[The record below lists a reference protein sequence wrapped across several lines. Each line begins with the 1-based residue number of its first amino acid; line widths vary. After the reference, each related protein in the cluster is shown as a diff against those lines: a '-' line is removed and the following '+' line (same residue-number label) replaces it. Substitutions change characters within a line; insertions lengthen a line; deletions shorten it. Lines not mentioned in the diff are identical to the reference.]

1 MLTERV
7 IREAKPDGR
16 TRILW
21 DATVKGF
28 GVKVSAGGA
37 KRYVI
42 DYRTGSRQRRAT
54 IGRVGELSLRNA
66 RQRAARELASIR
78 GDGHDPLETRREERE
93 APTVGEGLD
102 RFFGEFAPE
111 RVRLGRM
118 APKTIREYSY
128 AAKRYIRPAL
138 GALKVAS
145 VTRRHVER
153 MVSGLARTQRNRV
166 LAFTSRVFRQFER
179 WEWREQNT
187 NPARGVERA
196 RETPRDRTLAPSEL
210 AALARALDDMAGA
223 YPASVAAIRF
233 AAVTGLRIG
242 EVLAI
247 RWEDVDLEQS
257 RLTMPETKTGRR
269 QHDLP
274 AAAVAILRGLMRVND
289 CPWAFTTTGRAA
301 LSYRPVHVHFGEAV
315 GAAGLA
321 DVRLH
326 DLRRTVMTRAAAA
339 GVGTHI
345 LRDLLGHKT
354 TAMADRY
361 VRAVGSPVR
370 DAREAIGAEIAAVM
384 AVDGAPDWARGREIQ
399 RGEPR
404 RGRPYPR

>member
-1 MLTERV
+1 MLTEQE
-7 IREAKPDGR
+7 IRKAQPDGR

-21 DATVKGF
+21 DATLKGF

-42 DYRTGSRQRRAT
+42 DYRTGGRQRRAS
-54 IGRVGELSLRNA
+54 IGRVGELSLWDA
-66 RQRAARELASIR
+66 RKRAAHELASIR
-78 GDGHDPLETRREERE
+78 GDGHDPLETRREELE

-111 RVRLGRM
+111 RARLGRM

-153 MVSGLARTQRNRV
+153 MVSKLARTQRNRV
-166 LAFTSRVFRQFER
+166 LAFTSRLFRQFER

-257 RLTMPETKTGRR
+257 RLTTPETKTGRR

-274 AAAVAILRGLMRVND
+274 AAALVILRGLMPVND
-289 CPWAFTTTGRAA
+289 CPWAFSTTGCAP

-315 GAAGLA
+315 RSAATLSGRFLPFGSRWSPEILP
-321 DVRLH
+321 V
-326 DLRRTVMTRAAAA
+326 LRFAE
-339 GVGTHI
+339 
-345 LRDLLGHKT
+345 T
-354 TAMADRY
+354 TC
-361 VRAVGSPVR
+361 SSSS
-370 DAREAIGAEIAAVM
+370 
-384 AVDGAPDWARGREIQ
+384 
-399 RGEPR
+399 
-404 RGRPYPR
+404 

>member
-1 MLTERV
+1 MLTLTERT

-21 DATVKGF
+21 DGSVTGF
-28 GVKVSAGGA
+28 GVKVSGGGS

-42 DYRTGSRQRRAT
+42 DYRTGGRQRRAT
-54 IGRVGELSLRNA
+54 IGRVAELSLRDA
-66 RQRAARELASIR
+66 RKLAASELARIR
-78 GDGHDPLETRREERE
+78 GGEHDPLETRREQRD
-93 APTVGEGLD
+93 ALTVRAGLD
-102 RFFGEFAPE
+102 QFFGEFAPE

-118 APKTIREYSY
+118 APKTVREYSY
-128 AAKRYIRPAL
+128 AAKRYIRPTL
-138 GALKVAS
+138 GALKIAS

-166 LAFTSRVFRQFER
+166 LALTSRVFRQFER
-179 WEWREQNT
+179 WELRPQNT

-196 RETPRDRTLAPSEL
+196 RETVRDRTLAPSEL
-210 AALARALDDMAGA
+210 HALSRALDDIAEA
-223 YPASVAAIRF
+223 YTASVAAIRF

-247 RWEDVDLEQS
+247 QWEHVDFEQS
-257 RLTMPETKTGRR
+257 RLTMPATKTGRR

-274 AAAVAILRGLMRVND
+274 VPALDVLRGLARING
-289 CPWAFTTTGRAA
+289 CPWAFTTTGKAA
-301 LSYRPVHVHFGEAV
+301 LTYRPVYVHFGEAAR
-315 GAAGLA
+315 AAGLA

-326 DLRRTVMTRAAAA
+326 DLRRSVMIRAAAA
-339 GVGTHI
+339 GVGTHV

-370 DAREAIGAEIAAVM
+370 DAREAVAAEM
-384 AVDGAPDWARGREIQ
+384 ARAMATGQE
-399 RGEPR
+399 
-404 RGRPYPR
+404 